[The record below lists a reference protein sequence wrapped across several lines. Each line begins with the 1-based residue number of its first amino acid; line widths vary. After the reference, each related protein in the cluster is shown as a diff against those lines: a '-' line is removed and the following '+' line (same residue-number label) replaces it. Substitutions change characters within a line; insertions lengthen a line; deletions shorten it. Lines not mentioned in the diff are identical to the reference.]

1 MNTLVTITQGAN
13 LIGAFAPIAIG
24 IALQIKKLL
33 TAGDSGAAFD
43 VQIQAYQDGILKTLD
58 ETDQIIADWKAA
70 HPE

>member
-13 LIGAFAPIAIG
+13 LVTAFGPVLIDLALRLKKAFAG
-24 IALQIKKLL
+24 S
-33 TAGDSGAAFD
+33 DSTFE